1 MTKKLLFIIG
11 LILLVAGCVVSYF
24 AEVPQVT
31 VIAIAG
37 EALGLALTI
46 AAAYSA
52 AEKKTWKTY
61 VTLIC
66 VPVGALLLGF
76 AGMAKDTMT
85 ILITSVIGLVALIIG
100 LIPVFLVK
108 RE

>member
-1 MTKKLLFIIG
+1 MKKKILFIIG
-11 LILLVAGCVVSYF
+11 LILLIAGCVMSYF
-24 AEVPQVT
+24 AEIPQVT
-31 VIAIAG
+31 VVAIAG

-46 AAAYSA
+46 AGAYSA

-61 VTLIC
+61 VTLIS

-85 ILITSVIGLVALIIG
+85 TLIISIIGVVALIIG
-100 LIPVFLVK
+100 ILPVFIPK
-108 RE
+108 KE